1 MIETLALLFIAPG
14 FSTRAIESF
23 DDHFVS
29 FACVG
34 TLAVVFIMCL
44 TSSSTESATSATSA
58 TSASSVWLSW
68 LKSTMM
74 LSAADVHK
82 ELQVG

>member
-1 MIETLALLFIAPG
+1 MIETLALLSIAPG

-34 TLAVVFIMCL
+34 TLAVVFITCL
-44 TSSSTESATSATSA
+44 TSSSTESATSA